1 MNQPLTLSSLSD
13 PREETYFG
21 FALVFSILVWIVCV
35 VTIIPILYV
44 LGISLFV
51 WLGNGLLIASL
62 KAEAVKVDTTQ
73 FPALAQACVRVCA
86 KLGVTPVPD
95 LYVAQS
101 GGMLNAF
108 ATRHCG
114 RNFVVLYS
122 EILETYGADSPEIEF
137 LIGHEIGHIRRSHL
151 QKRILLF
158 PGLLLPLLGNAY
170 HRACERSSDR
180 HGSFAARDAAGAVR
194 AMMILAGGKQA
205 RETMSPELFAR
216 QYMEQR
222 GFFVSWYELISGY
235 PTLSQRVAHLI
246 ALQNGGTPPRAP
258 RNFWAYLFAFFTF
271 GGAGGGGANAMVTV
285 CVIAML
291 AAVAMP
297 AMITAREKAQAR
309 SAELALQAEEEED
322 GASESSEDE
331 NVPEPQRCL
340 NQLRM
345 IADAKEAVIMEQRL
359 SDTSAVPRAAVEDQ
373 LHGSLPRC
381 PQGGV
386 YSINLGNQRPSC
398 SIHGDRYAGAVD

>member
-1 MNQPLTLSSLSD
+1 MNPPLMISQLTD
-13 PREETYFG
+13 PREKTYFG
-21 FALVFSILVWIVCV
+21 FALVFSILVWILCV
-35 VTIIPILYV
+35 VTLIPILYV

-62 KAEAVKVDTTQ
+62 KAEAIKVDAAQ
-73 FPALAQACVRVCA
+73 FPALAQTLSRVCA

-101 GGMLNAF
+101 GGLLNAF

-114 RNFVVLYS
+114 RNFVVVYS
-122 EILETYGADSPEIEF
+122 ELLETYGADSPEIEF

-170 HRACERSSDR
+170 HRACERTSDR
-180 HGSFAARDAAGAVR
+180 HGAFAAREPAGAVR

-205 RETMSPELFAR
+205 RETMRPELFAR
-216 QYMEQR
+216 QYMELR

-246 ALQNGGTPPRAP
+246 ALQNGGTPPHAP
-258 RNFWAYLFAFFTF
+258 RNFFSYLFAFFTF
-271 GGAGGGGANAMVTV
+271 GGSGGGGANAMVTV
-285 CVIAML
+285 CVIAIL
-291 AAVAMP
+291 AAVALP
-297 AMITAREKAQAR
+297 AMNKAREKAHAR
-309 SAELALQAEEEED
+309 AAELAMEADEEADEFTET
-322 GASESSEDE
+322 SEDE
-331 NVPEPQRCL
+331 TPSESLSCL

-345 IADAKEAVIMEQRL
+345 IANAKETVIAEQRL
-359 SDTSAVPRAAVEDQ
+359 SDTSAVPRAAIEDQ
-373 LHGSLPRC
+373 LHGAFPRC

-386 YSINLGNQRPSC
+386 YSINPANQRPAC
-398 SIHGDRYAGAVD
+398 SIHGDRYTGTED

>member
-1 MNQPLTLSSLSD
+1 MNPPLTLSQLTD
-13 PREETYFG
+13 PQEKTYFG

-62 KAEAVKVDTTQ
+62 KAEAVKVDAAQ
-73 FPALAQACVRVCA
+73 FPALAQALSRVCA

-170 HRACERSSDR
+170 HRACERTSDR
-180 HGSFAARDAAGAVR
+180 HGAFAAREPAGAVR

-205 RETMSPELFAR
+205 RETMSPEVFAR
-216 QYMEQR
+216 QYMEHR

-246 ALQNGGTPPRAP
+246 ALQNGGTPPHAP
-258 RNFWAYLFAFFTF
+258 RNFFSYLFAFFTF
-271 GGAGGGGANAMVTV
+271 GGSGGGGANAMVTV

-297 AMITAREKAQAR
+297 AMNKAREAAQAR
-309 SAELALQAEEEED
+309 SAELAWQADEEED
-322 GASESSEDE
+322 DVTETSGDE
-331 NVPEPQRCL
+331 TDPEPLSCL

-345 IADAKEAVIMEQRL
+345 IADAKEAVIAEQRL

-386 YSINLGNQRPSC
+386 YSINPANQRPSC
-398 SIHGDRYAGAVD
+398 SIHGDRYVGAVD